1 MELVKELPEIFE
13 EFAEQR
19 QKSFLVMKEVKEK
32 TPPKATQKPNN
43 PQRSGE
49 Q

>member
-19 QKSFLVMKEVKEK
+19 QKSFFSKRLPFILERDK
-32 TPPKATQKPNN
+32 
-43 PQRSGE
+43 R
-49 Q
+49 